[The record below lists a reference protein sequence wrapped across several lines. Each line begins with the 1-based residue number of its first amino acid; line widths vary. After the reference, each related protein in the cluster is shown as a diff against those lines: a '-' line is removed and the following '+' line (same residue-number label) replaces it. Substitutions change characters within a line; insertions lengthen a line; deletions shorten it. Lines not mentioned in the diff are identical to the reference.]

1 MFAVCGRLKHTRT
14 GGHSPPSWQLVT
26 QCIRLMSRTHY
37 EVLGVDKS
45 ASSEDVRKAFLQLS
59 KQLHPDVNRNDP
71 KTHEK
76 FVKLNAAYSVLSKS
90 SDRHDYDVSL
100 ASHLH
105 HRHMGGSRAPPYGPS
120 PSGNTD
126 GEPFWDETIWH
137 MRNHSKDAAYEE
149 KSYYGIRGIKKM
161 SNFSIVVC
169 CMGLMLIGATVH
181 YFAIV
186 KTTTLHKNHLDA
198 RDMKFHAM
206 YSQAKEQARING
218 NELQLKILKAKL
230 SGKPEDVQYAEIE
243 AFGDKKK

>member
-1 MFAVCGRLKHTRT
+1 MHAVCGRIKHTGT
-14 GGHSPPSWQLVT
+14 GCHSRLRWHLVT
-26 QCIRLMSRTHY
+26 ECIRLMSRTHY
-37 EVLGVDKS
+37 EVLGVEKS
-45 ASSEDVRKAFLQLS
+45 ASTEDIRKAFLKLS

-90 SDRHDYDVSL
+90 SDRHDYDLSL
-100 ASHLH
+100 SSQLH
-105 HRHMGGSRAPPYGPS
+105 HKHMGGPGAPPYGPS
-120 PSGNTD
+120 PNGYTA

-137 MRNHSKDAAYEE
+137 MRDRSKDATYED
-149 KSYYGIRGIKKM
+149 KSYYGIRGIKKV
-161 SNFSIVVC
+161 SNFSIVAC
-169 CMGLMLIGATVH
+169 CMGLMLIGAVVH

-218 NELQLKILKAKL
+218 NELQLKILKARL